1 MAMWTAWLP
10 CREPPVAKTGWSYLL
25 QCNRLGDG
33 MAEDSKRKP
42 APECIDRHFGGWRV
56 VVSAWALVVL
66 VVLCFAG
73 AEALASHHAGAP
85 GHAKLAGAVIPRHDP
100 ASAGVGAPC
109 ASLLAECGKSAAALG
124 PEMPYGY
131 PLW

>member
-1 MAMWTAWLP
+1 
-10 CREPPVAKTGWSYLL
+10 
-25 QCNRLGDG
+25 

-42 APECIDRHFGGWRV
+42 EPECNDRHFGGWRV

-66 VVLCFAG
+66 FVLFFAG
-73 AEALASHHAGAP
+73 AEALASHHAGAS
-85 GHAKLAGAVIPRHDP
+85 GHAKLAGAVIPWHDP
-100 ASAGVGAPC
+100 ASAGVGVPC

-124 PEMPYGY
+124 PEMLYGY